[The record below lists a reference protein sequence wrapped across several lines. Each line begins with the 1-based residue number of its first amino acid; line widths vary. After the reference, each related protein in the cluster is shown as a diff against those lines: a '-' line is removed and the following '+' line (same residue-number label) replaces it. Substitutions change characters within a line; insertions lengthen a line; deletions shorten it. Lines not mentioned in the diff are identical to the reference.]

1 MAERLTEAQFSTQ
14 CAFIAKNAAA
24 WAGDILTL
32 PERYNEI
39 ASPANVGRF
48 TDEMRWRLNRLDA
61 WAGRSAPAK
70 ITDHMIEAAKKE
82 LFGKGLVDTFT
93 IRAALE
99 AALTAAPA
107 SAAEPVAWKK
117 VPAEATKEL
126 LSDASSKQ
134 AGDKQV
140 LCYENGAY
148 YNAWLV
154 FEEYEGGWIW
164 MNEADSEP
172 NPSHYTVLPSPP
184 LTTDT

>member
-70 ITDHMIEAAKKE
+70 ITHHMIEAAKKE
-82 LFGKGLVDTFT
+82 LFGKGLVDTFN

-107 SAAEPVAWKK
+107 SAAEPVAW
-117 VPAEATKEL
+117 PE
-126 LSDASSKQ
+126 
-134 AGDKQV
+134 
-140 LCYENGAY
+140 
-148 YNAWLV
+148 
-154 FEEYEGGWIW
+154 
-164 MNEADSEP
+164 
-172 NPSHYTVLPSPP
+172 
-184 LTTDT
+184 TTR